1 MIASFM
7 PMNHTLFMA
16 KNAIGRQG
24 LTIILGISIVLLA
37 LSSAIILPF
46 EYGRRMRLIEREIA
60 NIVQAQLPGLEEG
73 VWNYDTR
80 LVDAMV
86 DGLAIYP
93 YIIDIAVVDAAGPVI
108 SSRNRLPEGREEN
121 ENPKYSHTYSLFNSE
136 ESLTPTIIGWLYF
149 NIDSSRI
156 LNDVFSQI
164 AATLA
169 FQLAFIIIQSIL
181 VLIVFSR
188 LITRHLA
195 TIARHVSEYR
205 QDGSLHTLRLNRKE
219 RNDELGVLVD
229 ALNTLHSSL
238 EEALSAERAVK
249 ENLEHSLEE
258 KKVLL
263 QEIYHR
269 TKNNMQLIA
278 ALLDIQAMSLEEGPA
293 RNMLAEMTGRIMSMA
308 LVHQKLYES
317 QDLSRLDIGEYIEDL
332 IKEIQI
338 NEELDPSRI
347 HFEVSVIHD
356 VILVLDVAIPLGLA
370 INELVTNAI
379 KHAFPEGREGTISIY
394 MVPGKNADE
403 LELSIRDNGVG
414 FPNDFNLNRDSKLGL
429 QTVINLIEQLYGTVY
444 FNNDGGVRCTMTIQ
458 KNSYQARV

>member
-1 MIASFM
+1 
-7 PMNHTLFMA
+7 MA
-16 KNAIGRQG
+16 KKSIGRQG
-24 LTIILGISIVLLA
+24 LTIILGISIVLLG

-46 EYGRRMRLIEREIA
+46 EYSRRMRLIQQEIE

-93 YIIDIAVVDAAGPVI
+93 YMIDIAVIDAAGPVI
-108 SSRNRLPEGREEN
+108 SSRSRFN
-121 ENPKYSHTYSLFNSE
+121 ERYRPKTDETYSHSYSLFHRE
-136 ESLTPTIIGWLYF
+136 EEANPVIIGWLHF
-149 NIDSSRI
+149 NIDSDRI

-164 AATLA
+164 TATLA
-169 FQLAFIIIQSIL
+169 FQLAFIIIQSLL

-188 LITRHLA
+188 LITRHLG
-195 TIARHVSEYR
+195 TIARHVTAYR
-205 QDGSLHTLRLNRKE
+205 QEGGSHILRLERKE
-219 RNDELGVLVD
+219 RPDELGVLVD
-229 ALNTLHSSL
+229 ALNSLHASL
-238 EEALSAERAVK
+238 EEALAAERAIK

-278 ALLDIQAMSLEEGPA
+278 ALLDIQAMALEDGPA
-293 RNMLAEMTGRIMSMA
+293 KEMLGEMTGRIMSMA

-317 QDLSRLDIGEYIEDL
+317 QDLSRLDIGEYVKDL
-332 IKEIQI
+332 IAGIQL
-338 NEELDPSRI
+338 NEGVDTARI
-347 HFEVSVIHD
+347 QFEVVVLHE

-379 KHAFPEGREGTISIY
+379 KHAFPGDREGTISIY
-394 MVPGKNADE
+394 MNPGKNAEE
-403 LELSIRDNGVG
+403 LEVTVKDNGVG
-414 FPNDFNLNRDSKLGL
+414 FPDRFNLNHDSKLGL
-429 QTVINLIEQLYGTVY
+429 QTVINLIEQLYGSVY
-444 FNNDGGVRCTMTIQ
+444 FHNDGGVRCTMTIR